1 MKLIK
6 NLALATIVAASTAPA
21 AIADSK
27 HGSDHSGMDHSNM
40 AMNVEQMEGA
50 VHTKAVVNS
59 LGDGTAN
66 VTHDP
71 IPEIGW
77 PAMTM
82 DLPLA
87 PFVQVTPSLEPGMSV
102 TLMLTISENGSYR
115 IAAIVPYQSPADMV
129 APSSETA
136 PSDSDGVPSS

>member
-82 DLPLA
+82 DFTVVKGA
-87 PFVQVTPSLEPGMSV
+87 KMMGDIKTGDTV
-102 TLMLTISENGSYR
+102 TLMLMKGEDGLY
-115 IAAIVPYQSPADMV
+115 AIGAIMPN
-129 APSSETA
+129 
-136 PSDSDGVPSS
+136 